1 MSIRNQGLFKTYN
14 AGGTVNHARF
24 VKFDSDDRTVIQS
37 AAAADFTIGVSDF
50 SPNATS
56 AASGERVDV
65 QLTDIATVTYGG
77 TVTRGQLVIS
87 DSTGRAI
94 TATAAAGANV
104 RTCGVA
110 MVSGVVGDLGAVLLT
125 PGSFQG

>member
-1 MSIRNQGLFKTYN
+1 
-14 AGGTVNHARF
+14 
-24 VKFDSDDRTVIQS
+24 
-37 AAAADFTIGVSDF
+37 
-50 SPNATS
+50 
-56 AASGERVDV
+56 
-65 QLTDIATVTYGG
+65 LTDIATVTYGG

-94 TATAAAGANV
+94 TATATAGTNV

>member
-1 MSIRNQGLFKTYN
+1 MTMRNQGLVKTFN
-14 AGGTVNHARF
+14 AGASVNHARF
-24 VKFDSDDRTVIQS
+24 VKFDTDDETVIQS

-50 SPNATS
+50 SPNAT
-56 AASGERVDV
+56 ATASGERVDV
-65 QLTDIATVTYGG
+65 QLTDVATVTYGG

-94 TATAAAGANV
+94 TATATAGTNV
-104 RTCGVA
+104 RACGVA

>member
-1 MSIRNQGLFKTYN
+1 MTMRNQGLVKTFN
-14 AGGTVNHARF
+14 AGGNVNHARF

-37 AAAADFTIGVSDF
+37 AAGGDSTIGVSDF
-50 SPNATS
+50 SATATVS
-56 AASGERVDV
+56 ASGERVDV
-65 QLTDIATVTYGG
+65 QLTDVATVTYGG
-77 TVTRGQLVIS
+77 TVTRGQLLMS

-94 TATAAAGANV
+94 TAAAAAGANV
-104 RTCGVA
+104 RYCGVA

>member
-1 MSIRNQGLFKTYN
+1 MTMRNQGLVKTFN
-14 AGGTVNHARF
+14 AGASVNHARF

-50 SPNATS
+50 NANATA

-65 QLTDIATVTYGG
+65 QLTDVATVTYGG
-77 TVTRGQLVIS
+77 TVTRGQLVMS

-94 TATAAAGANV
+94 TAAAAAGTNV
-104 RTCGVA
+104 RYCGVA

>member
-1 MSIRNQGLFKTYN
+1 MTMRNQGLVKTFN
-14 AGGTVNHARF
+14 AGGSVNHARF

-37 AAAADFTIGVSDF
+37 AAGGDSTIGVSDF
-50 SPNATS
+50 NAT
-56 AASGERVDV
+56 ATATASGERVDV
-65 QLTDIATVTYGG
+65 QLTDVATVTYGG
-77 TVTRGQLVIS
+77 TVTRGQLLMS

-94 TATAAAGANV
+94 TAAAATGANV
-104 RTCGVA
+104 RYCGVA

>member
-1 MSIRNQGLFKTYN
+1 MTMRNQGLVKTFN
-14 AGGTVNHARF
+14 AGGSVNHARF

-37 AAAADFTIGVSDF
+37 AAAGDSTIGVSDF
-50 SPNATS
+50 NAT
-56 AASGERVDV
+56 ATATASGERVDV
-65 QLTDIATVTYGG
+65 QLTDVATVTYGG
-77 TVTRGQLVIS
+77 TVTRGQLLMS

-94 TATAAAGANV
+94 TAAAAAGVNV
-104 RTCGVA
+104 RYCGVA